1 MALGFSKNY
10 DMSNYEEDQFV
21 ELWPEVSEIG
31 IELMEEV
38 IEKSDDST
46 VFIPGSKDK
55 LIRYLKGCMFIL
67 GFSEVDKGVDVDLY
81 DEHTSSAVVRTR
93 MSIRDMG
100 KEISMT
106 DSMDMEFMLAIN
118 ELFEISNENEIA
130 RLSGVLKKNSNE
142 SIDDLFTPAKNGA
155 KQQGVNKAET
165 DQNAY
170 EPIDAPKSSVIRGQY
185 IQPGINF
192 PKDASMAEKS
202 IQYSLSKDGN
212 KDLSDNFKVSDF
224 KCRDGSDIV
233 LINPSLISLLE
244 KIREHFGK
252 PVVVVSGYRTPK
264 YNKSISGAANNSQHM
279 YGNAADIKIQGVSPR
294 EIYNWM
300 NGWHKGGLGV
310 YPTFT
315 HVDVR
320 DTVGAQKMA
329 RWTKD
334 GGGKETLA

>member
-10 DMSNYEEDQFV
+10 DMSNYEEDYFV

-31 IELMEEV
+31 IDLMEEV
-38 IEKSDDST
+38 IEKSNDST

-67 GFSEVDKGVDVDLY
+67 GFSEIDKGVDVDLY
-81 DEHTSSAVVRTR
+81 DEHTSSAVIRTR

-100 KEISMT
+100 KKISMT
-106 DSMDMEFMLAIN
+106 NSIDMEFMLAIN
-118 ELFEISNENEIA
+118 DLFEISNENETT
-130 RLSGVLKKNSNE
+130 RLSGVLKKNSNK
-142 SIDDLFTPAKNGA
+142 SIDDMFTST
-155 KQQGVNKAET
+155 KQRGVNKVET
-165 DQNAY
+165 DQNVY
-170 EPIDAPKSSVIRGQY
+170 EPINVPKSSVIKGHH

-192 PKDASMAEKS
+192 PKDASMAKES
-202 IQYSLSKDGN
+202 IQYSLSNDGDKN
-212 KDLSDNFKVSDF
+212 LSNNFKVSDF
-224 KCRDGSDIV
+224 RSGDRSDII
-233 LINPSLISLLE
+233 LINPALISLLE

-252 PVVVVSGYRTPK
+252 PVIITSGYRTPK
-264 YNKSISGAANNSQHM
+264 YNKSIPNTANDSQHM
-279 YGNAADIKIQGVSPR
+279 YGNAADIKIQGISPR

-334 GGGKETLA
+334 GRGKEALA

>member
-10 DMSNYEEDQFV
+10 DTSNYDEDQFV
-21 ELWPEVSEIG
+21 EIWPEISEIG
-31 IELMEEV
+31 LELMEEV

-55 LIRYLKGCMFIL
+55 LIRYLKGSMFIL

-81 DEHTSSAVVRTR
+81 DEYTSFAVVRAR

-100 KEISMT
+100 KKISIS
-106 DSMDMEFMLAIN
+106 DSIDMEFMVSIN

-130 RLSGVLKKNSNE
+130 RLSGILKKNSQE
-142 SIDDLFTPAKNGA
+142 QIDDLTVPAQRGA
-155 KQQGVNKAET
+155 KQQGVKKAET
-165 DQNAY
+165 DTNAY
-170 EPIDAPKSSVIRGQY
+170 EPIKAPTSSVMKGQY

-202 IQYSLSKDGN
+202 IQYSVSKDGN
-212 KDLSDNFKVSDF
+212 KDLSNNFKVSDF
-224 KCRDGSDIV
+224 KCRDGSDVV

-264 YNKSISGAANNSQHM
+264 YNKSLSGAANNSQHM

-300 NGWHKGGLGV
+300 NSWHKGGLGV

-329 RWTKD
+329 RWSKD
-334 GGGKETLA
+334 GGGKQTLT